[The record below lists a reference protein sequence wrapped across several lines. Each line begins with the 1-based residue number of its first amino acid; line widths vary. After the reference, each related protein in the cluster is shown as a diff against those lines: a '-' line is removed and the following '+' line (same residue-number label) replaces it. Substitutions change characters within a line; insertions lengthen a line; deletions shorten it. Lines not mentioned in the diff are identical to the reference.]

1 MIARDAREGVADE
14 STRSTHG
21 DARACGVIHVHF
33 VSCRRAAAAKK
44 KDDETRE
51 ERRGEERT
59 GREAWESGGVG
70 EEGRWMRARGD
81 KS

>member
-51 ERRGEERT
+51 ERRGEDGER
-59 GREAWESGGVG
+59 GVG
-70 EEGRWMRARGD
+70 ERRGGRGGKMGARAR
-81 KS
+81 